1 MSQKQKPIRFQDYQF
16 TATKD
21 EAYGRSDRY
30 VKQFLNKNLLKK
42 KDGTLGTAEEL
53 LTLIQQSNIN
63 VVTASTGGAAMG
75 AMLNHTVSTINL
87 TGSGSVPTYNPSDN
101 RNSGS
106 HVITST
112 NSVISNSSISST
124 GVINNNNNNINN
136 INSNSNTGTTTT
148 TISLPNNTEIKTALV
163 STGSQNASDT
173 AQIDIEF
180 HLSYTQLV
188 TLPPSIFSL
197 IWIQKLVLTHHNIK
211 TLSEDIGKLQQLQV
225 LVLENNRLINLPQSI
240 GDLVNL
246 KRLEVDNNH
255 LVSLCSLERLSKLEV
270 LSVNNNKLT
279 LLPTSIASLSSLKT
293 LNIKSNPI
301 ITPPS
306 TVVSKGLK
314 DIVSFLRELE
324 TGARPCL
331 RSKLVVLGDPGVGKT
346 SVVQCMKGK
355 KKKTNVTSSSINI
368 GGSSGSEV
376 GIEID
381 QYDFDVVFDE
391 DDKKRRVITLS
402 TWDIANQDVYFAS
415 SQLFDSERSVY
426 IVVFNLNNDDFSAIE
441 YWLHCI
447 MSTSPNSP
455 IVLVGTHIDAF
466 ENLNVVNAVLE
477 SVASRF
483 QKRFTNIQA
492 IISVSCTTGYD
503 VDKLRQLIEDII
515 KTQPYLKEKVPSSFF
530 TLEEALIEVKKKR
543 IPPVMMWQEYI
554 NLANICNLKD
564 SVQIQR
570 ATEFLHNIGSIVYFN
585 DLNSS
590 TVGKMVILDQQWI
603 INCMSSLITSKLLI
617 NNCNGIVRQSD
628 LELVW
633 KAPTYPE
640 HLHPALLSIMQAFE
654 ICRSLSPSDLVRPEE
669 VNEKEVMGDRNL
681 VPNLLSDNTNIVAQ
695 WDDFI
700 DPDTILLNRQ
710 YHLPFLP
717 EKFFGKLIIHL
728 MNFTKV
734 ESCQKRAVILR
745 NQDNHEALIELKT
758 IKDNK
763 DGTFKKILTVDVRGL
778 VSPVSLLRIVTDTI
792 ESLFSQWYKLD
803 IKRYISCYECAI
815 LYDRNPTLFTIEE
828 CELAVID
835 GKTVLTCNQKSD
847 SDRVSTSHRLKL
859 DILAPDISM
868 VDIPIP
874 RFNLSEV
881 KINKEVGRGAF
892 GIVYEAEWMGEWIAL
907 KKLLLPSSTDTTN
920 LNGNGEVIVYDDPD
934 QLIEDRLR
942 VFREFRHEVYYM
954 SGLNHPNVMKI
965 SGFCIQP
972 LCMAL
977 EYVRYGSLYSL
988 LSNSSIEISWGLRL
1002 QIASEI
1008 AKGMQ
1013 HLHSHNPP
1021 VIHRDLKSPNIL
1033 LNGIT
1038 EGQNSVAT
1046 IIDFGTSTAL
1056 YGGAALIRCVDQP
1069 LWLGPEVLAGTAY
1082 SEPSDVYSFGII
1094 LWELYT
1100 RAHPFDEFQFG
1111 QWMSKLEDEI
1121 IRGLRPTIPPTCP
1134 PEYVELIQSCWT
1146 HEPNSRPTFTSI
1158 VEILGQIK
1166 KKFAPLPFTHP
1177 PHIRNMMRKSRSS
1190 SISEAMLPSNLLHLN
1205 LNGITNNSNNNN
1217 IPVTTISLT
1226 SSGTSPTNSPV
1237 GGLLSQS
1244 LTQPITSGGS
1254 TSGILSTSVN
1264 RDNSSLVSAS
1274 SLGNNTSTS
1283 SLASLVS
1290 NNSGLHHSPSAS
1302 DGLNDYYGADNNN
1315 NNDSTMDFFQDIFT
1329 EEENEQPYPFADD
1342 DQQKGILFGFD
1353 EEQTNPSA
1361 SSVSIIIAATMAK
1374 MIEMMTKGESSA
1386 TLKSE
1391 HISTRRRSD
1400 TAGKNGVPPHWR
1412 NSVPLSTNSSTTLD
1426 ETFIDDFI
1434 YVYRSFTT
1442 PRNIF
1447 KLLVRRFFGPRH
1459 TDKVDTFTI
1468 KKFEQK
1474 KAAIR
1479 QGIAVFL
1486 RKWVADITELEF
1498 RQEEFWLYHNT
1509 VAFTK
1514 QFIAPEFPTIATQI
1528 YGTLTIHEDEVNL
1541 TNQRFLQIAFSESE
1555 IQIDRAMSSMQL
1567 TTPKPFRSQKNLAN
1581 SYNSQSGGGG
1591 GGGDSSFYYQPSSND
1606 VSRVFLNLA
1615 TGMRDPLLGITVK
1628 EKKFKKDKVSTLC
1641 CSGSEIIDWITKC
1654 MPIKREEASILVLD
1668 MLMKQFFIQISDDG
1682 IPTNQKGTNP
1692 TFSDSPTSFY
1702 MFLEDDPELIARQYT
1717 FLELKYLQNI
1727 HPREL
1732 LGFSVGL
1739 VMPNENEKDPEKWKQ
1754 SNFPHIYDY
1763 FRWFNK
1769 MTMLVS
1775 TEILRQRDIKQRASI
1790 IEKYISIALEYL
1802 SLWNFNG
1809 IMQVLSS
1816 LHSEPISRLS
1826 ATWAKVSQ
1834 RSMDCFYELSRLMLP
1849 ESNYLPLRTAL
1860 ASQKPN
1866 TIIQA
1871 SPLYPNI
1878 SAYMVHTV
1886 CPTIPFLGALIADL
1900 SQTCTENPTFISS
1913 GGEKM
1918 INILRVKRL
1927 SKKMKMFKE
1936 YKEMP
1941 TQYLPALTTIPLQYY
1956 EHYVNDLKALD
1967 SLQIDRLSDIER
1979 KLEIICEKNGTTND
1993 DKEKGDENGGGL
2005 TSSNFFGNGSDEL
2018 TERDWTILLTNASV
2032 IAYNRGDVVM
2042 EENAINTHLYRIKS
2056 GAISVE
2062 KKDKEGINCKVAT
2075 MFAPKMFGE
2084 MSFLGNK
2091 TTARLTV
2098 DEESDLYVMD
2108 IPFLNNLFNGHP
2120 RLGAKFYKIMAN
2132 QLAIRLKNLPW
2143 SKPKNT
2149 TGSSSSNQSAGP
2161 DNILGTTPTG
2171 ISSSG
2176 GGSGGLTSLLNQN
2189 LSSIMSLSNSNTPPA
2204 SPRVMT
2210 TPTLPSPPAPL
2221 QSPPTSGISSPTSS
2235 SSTTTD
2241 QQKINNTIFQNV
2253 HPTINVH
2260 RTSSSANLVSPHGR
2274 PSNSGFSHT
2283 SGGER
2288 TINKDPHQR
2297 DSGSMDKPIL
2307 SLGSG
2312 GTPRGDGA
2320 RSGSISYLGRTQTS
2334 TSPLNEGLSGGQQP
2348 VMKKNDQEFCQRFAL
2363 VDEIVIKDYPCS
2375 LNRSGRLYI
2384 SQQHVCFYSKFFGYK
2399 TKKVI
2404 PFKNI
2409 DKLICINV
2417 NQIEL
2422 TRLKNTVPSNYRLT
2436 FQTGKDREDAFSMI
2450 HILWDSSKVSNS
2462 SSDEIKNKLAAER
2475 KKVNNLTLKTR
2486 SNKNKG
2492 DELTKE
2498 DWELI
2503 GCEGSRSST
2512 FKKDEVIIREGER
2525 MQKIFQ
2531 IGKGVCRIEKS
2542 VPVAPGSSEMKKV
2555 VLGTMKQDDTF
2566 GEITYLLNGETTAD
2580 VIADT
2585 DQTEVYTIEGQFV
2598 NILFDL
2604 NPALASKWF
2613 KYLATA
2619 LNKTLIERES
2629 QLYA

>member
-1 MSQKQKPIRFQDYQF
+1 MSTKQKQLKFHDYQF
-16 TATKD
+16 TSTKD
-21 EAYGRSDRY
+21 EAFKRSERY
-30 VKQFLNKNLLKK
+30 IHQFLNKNLLKK
-42 KDGTLGTAEEL
+42 KDGTLGTPEEL
-53 LTLIQQSNIN
+53 LTLIQQANIN
-63 VVTASTGGAAMG
+63 LGAYSSTSSGSTMG

-87 TGSGSVPTYNPSDN
+87 GSSNGGVPN
-101 RNSGS
+101 
-106 HVITST
+106 
-112 NSVISNSSISST
+112 SISSGGHTTTVATVSTHITSHHHSGSGNLAGTATT
-124 GVINNNNNNINN
+124 GGNNNNT
-136 INSNSNTGTTTT
+136 STT
-148 TISLPNNTEIKTALV
+148 TISITSSPTTSSASPSQTSTTTLALNNSNSSV
-163 STGSQNASDT
+163 GSGSQNASDT

-188 TLPPSIFSL
+188 QLPQSIFNL
-197 IWIQKLVLTHHNIK
+197 VWIQKLVLTHHNIK

-225 LVLENNRLINLPQSI
+225 LILENNRLISLPQSI

-246 KRLEVDNNH
+246 KRLEIDNNH

-279 LLPTSIASLSSLKT
+279 LLPTSIASLTSLKT
-293 LNIKSNPI
+293 LNIKQNPI

-306 TVVSKGLK
+306 TVISKGLK

-346 SVVQCMKGK
+346 SVIQCIKGK
-355 KKKTNVTSSSINI
+355 KKKQTNNNVNINNN
-368 GGSSGSEV
+368 GSEI

-381 QYDFDVVFDE
+381 QYDFDIVDE

-402 TWDIANQDVYFAS
+402 TWDIANQDVYFSS

-426 IVVFNLNNDDFSAIE
+426 IVVFSLNNDDFSAIE

-455 IVLVGTHIDAF
+455 IVLVGTHIDEF

-483 QKRFTNIQA
+483 QKRFSNIQA

-503 VDKLRQLIEDII
+503 VDKLRQLIEEII
-515 KTQPYLKEKVPSSFF
+515 KAQPYLKEKVPSSFF

-590 TVGKMVILDQQWI
+590 VGKMVILDQQWI
-603 INCMSSLITSKLLI
+603 INCMSSLITSKVLI

-640 HLHPALLSIMQAFE
+640 HLHSALLSIMQAFE
-654 ICRSLSPSDLVRPEE
+654 ICRPLSPSDLVKPDEI
-669 VNEKEVMGDRNL
+669 NDKEVIGDRNL
-681 VPNLLSDNTNIVAQ
+681 VPNLLSDNNSNIITQ

-734 ESCQKRAVILR
+734 ESCYKRVVVVR
-745 NQDNHEALIELKT
+745 NNDGHEALIELKT
-758 IKDNK
+758 IKEK
-763 DGTFKKILTVDVRGL
+763 DGSSKKVLTVDVRGM
-778 VSPVSLLRIVTDTI
+778 VAPVSLLRIVTDTI
-792 ESLFSQWYKLD
+792 ESLFSQWYKLN

-828 CELAVID
+828 CEFAVID
-835 GKTVLTCNQKSD
+835 GKTVLTCHQKSD
-847 SDRVSTSHRLKL
+847 SERVSTSHRLKL

-874 RFNLSEV
+874 RFDLKEI
-881 KINKEVGRGAF
+881 KISKEVGRGAF
-892 GIVYEAEWMGEWIAL
+892 GIVYEAEWRNDYIAL
-907 KKLLLPSSTDTTN
+907 KKLLLPTT
-920 LNGNGEVIVYDDPD
+920 GGDSADGQPEPD
-934 QLIEDRLR
+934 AAALMEDRLK
-942 VFREFRHEVYYM
+942 VFREFRHEVYSM
-954 SGLNHPNVMKI
+954 SRLNHPNVMKI

-988 LSNSSIEISWGLRL
+988 LSNNTIEIGWGLRL
-1002 QIASEI
+1002 QIAIEI

-1021 VIHRDLKSPNIL
+1021 VIHRDLKSPNVL

-1038 EGQNSVAT
+1038 EGSNNVAT

-1069 LWLGPEVLAGTAY
+1069 LWLAPEVLACTAY

-1100 RAHPFDEFQFG
+1100 RAHPFDEFSFG

-1121 IRGLRPTIPPTCP
+1121 IRGLRPTIPSTCP

-1158 VEILGQIK
+1158 VEALGQIK

-1205 LNGITNNSNNNN
+1205 LNGINGGSKDTSVLSGSPTATGTLSATM
-1217 IPVTTISLT
+1217 ITSTSLSKDSILSSSLT
-1226 SSGTSPTNSPV
+1226 GRDILNSS
-1237 GGLLSQS
+1237 
-1244 LTQPITSGGS
+1244 
-1254 TSGILSTSVN
+1254 
-1264 RDNSSLVSAS
+1264 RDNSLLTAS

-1290 NNSGLHHSPSAS
+1290 NNSGMHHSPSAS
-1302 DGLNDYYGADNNN
+1302 ENLNDLHFETD
-1315 NNDSTMDFFQDIFT
+1315 TIDFFQDIFT

-1353 EEQTNPSA
+1353 EEQQSSSSSGSA
-1361 SSVSIIIAATMAK
+1361 IVSNNSSVSIIIAATMAK

-1386 TLKSE
+1386 TIKSDQ
-1391 HISTRRRSD
+1391 IATRRRSD
-1400 TAGKNGVPPHWR
+1400 TAGKNGVPHTWR
-1412 NSVPLSTNSSTTLD
+1412 NSVPLSTNTCTTLD

-1434 YVYRSFTT
+1434 YVYRSFAT
-1442 PRNIF
+1442 PRSIF
-1447 KLLVRRFFGPRH
+1447 KLLVRRFFGPRG
-1459 TDKVDTFTI
+1459 TDKVDGFTV

-1474 KAAIR
+1474 KQAIR

-1498 RQEEFWLYHNT
+1498 RQDEFWLYHNT
-1509 VAFTK
+1509 VSFNK
-1514 QFIAPEFPTIATQI
+1514 QFISPEFPNLAYQI
-1528 YGTLTIHEDEVNL
+1528 NQTLAIHEDEVNL

-1555 IQIDRAMSSMQL
+1555 LNYERTSSLTSSMVP
-1567 TTPKPFRSQKNLAN
+1567 PKPFRSQKNLGN
-1581 SYNSQSGGGG
+1581 LGSPGIDGPLMSNQS
-1591 GGGDSSFYYQPSSND
+1591 DI
-1606 VSRVFLNLA
+1606 SRVFLNLA
-1615 TGMRDPLLGITVK
+1615 TGMRDPLLGILVR
-1628 EKKFKKDKVSTLC
+1628 ERKFKKDKVSTIC

-1654 MPIKREEASILVLD
+1654 MPIERADAKYLVLD
-1668 MLMKQFFIQISDDG
+1668 MLMKQFFIQLSEEGLPIF
-1682 IPTNQKGTNP
+1682 KGNP
-1692 TFSDSPTSFY
+1692 NFSDSPTSFY
-1702 MFLEDDPELIARQYT
+1702 MFLEDDPELVARQFT
-1717 FLELKYLQNI
+1717 FLELKYLHNI

-1739 VMPNENEKDPEKWKQ
+1739 VMPNENEKDPEKWRQ

-1763 FRWFNK
+1763 FKWFNK

-1775 TEILRQRDIKQRASI
+1775 TEILRQRDIKQRAI
-1790 IEKYISIALEYL
+1790 TIEKYISVALEYL

-1816 LHSEPISRLS
+1816 LHSEPISRLTVS
-1826 ATWAKVSQ
+1826 WSKVSQ
-1834 RSMDCFYELSRLMLP
+1834 KYLDCFHDLSRLMLP
-1849 ESNYLPLRTAL
+1849 ESNYLPLRSAL
-1860 ASQKPN
+1860 AQKPN
-1866 TIIQA
+1866 TFIV
-1871 SPLYPNI
+1871 SPAYPNI
-1878 SAYMVHTV
+1878 ASYMTHSI
-1886 CPTIPFLGALIADL
+1886 CPTVPFLGALIADL

-1941 TQYLPALTTIPLQYY
+1941 TVYSPALPSVPLQYY
-1956 EHYVNDLKALD
+1956 EHYVNELKALD
-1967 SLQIDRLSDIER
+1967 HLQLDRLSEIEK
-1979 KLEIICEKNGTTND
+1979 KLEIVAEKMGTTEQEKEND
-1993 DKEKGDENGGGL
+1993 GNNNL
-2005 TSSNFFGNGSDEL
+2005 TGSNFFGSGSDEL

-2032 IAYNRGDVVM
+2032 ITYSRGDVVM

-2062 KKDKEGINCKVAT
+2062 KKDKDGLNVKVAT
-2075 MFAPKMFGE
+2075 MLAPKMFGE

-2098 DEESDLYVMD
+2098 EEESDLYVMD
-2108 IPFLNNLFNGHP
+2108 IPFLNNLFNSHP

-2143 SKPKNT
+2143 SKPKQN
-2149 TGSSSSNQSAGP
+2149 GSNSNNNGNIQNGP

-2171 ISSSG
+2171 SG
-2176 GGSGGLTSLLNQN
+2176 GILTNQN
-2189 LSSIMSLSNSNTPPA
+2189 LSNIISSASSTPPA
-2204 SPRVMT
+2204 SPRG
-2210 TPTLPSPPAPL
+2210 PTMQAPGPNPL
-2221 QSPPTSGISSPTSS
+2221 L
-2235 SSTTTD
+2235 
-2241 QQKINNTIFQNV
+2241 NNI
-2253 HPTINVH
+2253 HPTIQH
-2260 RTSSSANLVSPHGR
+2260 RASSANLVPHPSQPTHR
-2274 PSNSGFSHT
+2274 PSNANFHLLSG
-2283 SGGER
+2283 
-2288 TINKDPHQR
+2288 NNN
-2297 DSGSMDKPIL
+2297 
-2307 SLGSG
+2307 
-2312 GTPRGDGA
+2312 TPRGDGG
-2320 RSGSISYLGRTQTS
+2320 RSGSVNFGRTQTS
-2334 TSPLNEGLSGGQQP
+2334 TSPLNENFGGAP
-2348 VMKKNDQEFCQRFAL
+2348 VMKKNDQEFCQRFSL
-2363 VDEIVIKDYPCS
+2363 EGEIVIKDYPCS

-2409 DKLICINV
+2409 DNLICVNV
-2417 NQIEL
+2417 NQLEL
-2422 TRLKNTVPSNYRLT
+2422 TRIKNTVPSIYRLT
-2436 FQTGKDREDAFSMI
+2436 FQNNRDREDAFSMI
-2450 HILWDSSKVSNS
+2450 QILHQSSKQSNS
-2462 SSDEIKNKLAAER
+2462 TSDEIKNKLAQER

-2503 GCEGSRSST
+2503 GCEGSRST
-2512 FKKDEVIIREGER
+2512 NYKKDEVIIREGER

-2542 VPVAPGSSEMKKV
+2542 VPIAPGSSEMKKV

-2580 VIADT
+2580 VISDS